1 MSEKVKVGVVG
12 VGAIGRNHARIYSE
26 LENAEL
32 VAIYDRDAEL
42 AAQLAEEFGST
53 AVATL
58 DELIGKV
65 DAASVSTPTVTHLEV
80 AGALLKANKDVLVE
94 KPISDSL
101 DNARTLVDLAHSKGR
116 VLQVGHIERFNPV
129 MEQLETCLNQPVF
142 IESHRLSPFPKRS
155 LDIGVV
161 LDLMIHDLEIILHLV
176 DSPVAHVDAVGV
188 SVLTHREDIA
198 NARIRFEN
206 GCVAN
211 ITASRISPERLRK
224 IRVFQSDAYLS
235 LDYQDQSGWIYRK
248 DGMEIVRDEVKVE
261 KDEPLKLELAS
272 FINCVKKGEQPK
284 VSGQHGTAA
293 LDIAMDITRLIEE
306 GTAASTA
313 GDAATLASDL
323 GSSAR

>member
-12 VGAIGRNHARIYSE
+12 VGAIGRNHARVYSE
-26 LENAEL
+26 LESADL
-32 VAIYDRDAEL
+32 VAIYDQDADLAAEL
-42 AAQLAEEFGST
+42 AKEFGTT
-53 AVATL
+53 AVASL
-58 DELIGKV
+58 EELIEKV
-65 DAASVSTPTVTHLEV
+65 DAASVSTPTVTHLDV
-80 AGALLKANKDVLVE
+80 AGKLLEADKDVLVE

-101 DNARTLVDLAHSKGR
+101 DKAGVLVDLAQSKGR

-129 MEQLETCLNQPVF
+129 MEQLEACMSQPVF

-211 ITASRISPERLRK
+211 VTASRISPESLRK

-235 LDYQDQSGWIYRK
+235 LDYQEQSGWIYRK

-261 KDEPLKLELAS
+261 KDEPLKLELSA
-272 FINCVKKGEQPK
+272 FVDCVKKGEQPK

-293 LDIAMDITRLIEE
+293 LDIAMEITHLIEIGAKGGMDGLE
-306 GTAASTA
+306 VSA
-313 GDAATLASDL
+313 G
-323 GSSAR
+323 